1 MGRQGSLP
9 RGKFPCNRHH
19 PVNPKRALLRY
30 GKGNFF
36 AFLFAAPGYYT
47 KAFAKKQAVLRTFAG
62 AEAIFLRSARS
73 RGLRWR
79 LFGELRQNLPL
90 APPGAF
96 FDGGAAHQDG
106 VLADDLDVLPGD
118 DGVLLPPQQPEQPVP
133 PADDDG
139 GEGSAFGV
147 QLHIPDIAEP
157 HPVPGVDD
165 VLVFKIVDAAQHTL
179 PLPDSDWYTV
189 FPGGG
194 KNACSGKAN
203 RSGRRSSAAR
213 AWSR

>member
-90 APPGAF
+90 APPGAL

-106 VLADDLDVLPGD
+106 VLADDLDVLPD
-118 DGVLLPPQQPEQPVP
+118 RKSTRLN
-133 PADDDG
+133 
-139 GEGSAFGV
+139 SS
-147 QLHIPDIAEP
+147 H
-157 HPVPGVDD
+157 
-165 VLVFKIVDAAQHTL
+165 
-179 PLPDSDWYTV
+179 
-189 FPGGG
+189 
-194 KNACSGKAN
+194 SGQS
-203 RSGRRSSAAR
+203 RMPSSA
-213 AWSR
+213 